1 MRQLEKMTI
10 DERLKS
16 SFRMMAILLVT
27 ASVFSII
34 SFWIMG
40 NNMKTFYQVEYETTK
55 NQMEIRKDVQTINK
69 RILWAIISN
78 DNKVSLEQQ
87 EDFLERVEK
96 IKQYISVIDKNLKN
110 KETGKSLKETLGIYE
125 ESTNKLLEL
134 VVEGKNEEAV
144 EYYETTYAELS
155 ELFADSLDNAGNESD
170 LAAANKYKQSRML
183 QYMITAVLVLIAAA
197 FVTASMKLGS
207 RITNSIKN
215 PLDQIEDAALEM
227 AKGNLGIRIDYNAN
241 DEIGQVA
248 DSLRVSIQKIASYIA
263 EIDTVMETMSK
274 GNFLIE
280 FENDFTGDFKNIRSS
295 VESFAKSMSESMGQI
310 TDVSTKVTEESNQI
324 ELTAETVSGGA
335 TDQAGV
341 VEELFATVTTI
352 TQQIEQNAKNSE
364 EISQE
369 VEGTINTIS
378 MGTEKMQDVVSA
390 MDTISETA
398 NAINSII
405 DTINGIA
412 TQTNL
417 LALNASIEAARA
429 GEAGKGFAVVA
440 DQVSILASQ
449 SAEAAKSSTM
459 HIKASLDAVESGKSV
474 AYAAVNELRDAVGN
488 AKQITAKVES
498 IAEASKEQVE
508 SVKQIEE
515 GVEMI
520 AKLADSNAAMAQQS
534 SALSVELNSDAQ
546 KLNELMSQYSY

>member
-1 MRQLEKMTI
+1 MTI